1 MGNAGLLQFFGNND
15 ATTLDYLSHRLG
27 KSTIVQ
33 VSQSETTAEQRA
45 NALSGKSTQMHTVE
59 LMTGDEIGRFFSRQ
73 SKAQVL
79 LWPGSDPI
87 ALDRVEYYHDPFF
100 ARKFDP

>member
-1 MGNAGLLQFFGNND
+1 L
-15 ATTLDYLSHRLG
+15 T
-27 KSTIVQ
+27 
-33 VSQSETTAEQRA
+33 
-45 NALSGKSTQMHTVE
+45 GKSTQLHTVE

-87 ALDRVEYYHDPFF
+87 ALDRVEYYSDPFF